1 MLAAGLTGITSIV
14 GAQDR
19 EAQVYLLPV
28 GSRASL
34 VIDLE
39 EEIPRAVSVPSATD
53 REVVVEIGPLQVPVP
68 DALLHSES
76 RLVRSVSVRSL
87 SRNDGTVLRVEVTAA
102 AAVSSALR
110 PAGRRLYIDLTPV
123 LASPSRPAA
132 STPAEAEPQPQ
143 VRMPE
148 NDRPRESER
157 EPAPPAAE
165 PAPQPAPGS
174 PAASDANAVVPAR
187 SGAETL
193 SSAAI
198 LRRAAVLAK
207 NSDVDGLRQLQ
218 SELADRPDRA
228 DLQRVRLA
236 VDEFL
241 NRALLQRLAEEAKLL
256 RTAAADYEQLLQ
268 RLDSALN
275 GIRTEASGMVEDT
288 VLLRLG
294 NLVDG
299 LSAEVRAIQPPPE
312 SAEGHARLVQSLQA
326 LAASIRDVSLGV
338 ADAEEIA
345 MAAERA
351 VGAVSQLRARR

>member
-1 MLAAGLTGITSIV
+1 MLAVGLAGITSVV

-19 EAQVYLLPV
+19 EAQVYLLPL

-39 EEIPRAVSVPSATD
+39 EEIPRAVSVPSGTD
-53 REVVVEIGPLQVPVP
+53 REVVVEIGPLKVPVS

-87 SRNDGTVLRVEVTAA
+87 SRDAGTVLRVEVTAA

-110 PAGRRLYIDLTPV
+110 PAGRRLYIDLSPV
-123 LASPSRPAA
+123 LASPSRPAV
-132 STPAEAEPQPQ
+132 TTLAEARPQPQPQ
-143 VRMPE
+143 VPA
-148 NDRPRESER
+148 NARPREPEL

-165 PAPQPAPGS
+165 PVPQPAPS
-174 PAASDANAVVPAR
+174 SRAVPDADAVVPSRPA
-187 SGAETL
+187 AETL

-198 LRRAAVLAK
+198 LRRAGVLAK
-207 NSDVDGLRQLQ
+207 NGDVDGLRQLQ
-218 SELADRPDRA
+218 SDLAERPDRA
-228 DLQRVRLA
+228 ELERVRLA

-256 RTAAADYEQLLQ
+256 RTAAAGYEQLLQ

-275 GIRTEASGMVEDT
+275 GIRTEASGAVEDPE
-288 VLLRLG
+288 LLRLG
-294 NLVDG
+294 GLVDALIG
-299 LSAEVRAIQPPPE
+299 EVRAVQPPSE
-312 SAEGHARLVQSLQA
+312 SAEGHARLQQSLQA

-351 VGAVSQLRARR
+351 VGVVSQLRVRR